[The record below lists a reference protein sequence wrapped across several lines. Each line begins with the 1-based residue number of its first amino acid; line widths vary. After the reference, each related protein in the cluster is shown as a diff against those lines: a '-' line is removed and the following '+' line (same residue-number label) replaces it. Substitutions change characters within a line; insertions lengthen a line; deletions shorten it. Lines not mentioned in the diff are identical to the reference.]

1 MKRRELKRKA
11 ESRSIFSMFPAK
23 KKGDMVKSAS
33 SIVDVVTPVEIF
45 ERNQKCL
52 ASCDIGLCVK
62 SVKNMKDKEIID
74 LVNNVWKPLTD
85 YDFPKTTYNGI
96 KVSCKFSW
104 LSKYKWLVYSESLD
118 ALFCLPCLVFCH
130 RENQI
135 NSRLCSEGLRF
146 WRSASSKLKK
156 HDNLLQHKRSVMDLT
171 NFIHTRENPSKSI
184 DVTINK
190 IEADLIRRNRTQISP
205 VIACVEFLGKNNIA
219 LRGHRD
225 DSRYYLDEDSGKNDF
240 LNFVSKLKHKW
251 GFTLEKCV

>member
-118 ALFCLPCLVFCH
+118 ALFCL
-130 RENQI
+130 Q
-135 NSRLCSEGLRF
+135 G
-146 WRSASSKLKK
+146 
-156 HDNLLQHKRSVMDLT
+156 
-171 NFIHTRENPSKSI
+171 
-184 DVTINK
+184 
-190 IEADLIRRNRTQISP
+190 
-205 VIACVEFLGKNNIA
+205 NNNYY
-219 LRGHRD
+219 
-225 DSRYYLDEDSGKNDF
+225 YYLVSYFVIEKIRLIQDF
-240 LNFVSKLKHKW
+240 VLKVLDF
-251 GFTLEKCV
+251 GGPPVPN